1 MPPTAPAD
9 FRPLGLD
16 EVQFRGVPETAAGE
30 LHTARSGM
38 ALAPRDGMRRSP
50 HDLQRDL
57 EDRGVPKP
65 LATAVRERV
74 EAQLPWITD
83 GGYDG
88 LLTGVATACALQARD
103 EASVRKTV
111 SDLGEMQQLMA
122 DFSDELR
129 KLDEA
134 LEVLAAYVVRMRT
147 QTDATDQTLH

>member
-1 MPPTAPAD
+1 
-9 FRPLGLD
+9 
-16 EVQFRGVPETAAGE
+16 
-30 LHTARSGM
+30 
-38 ALAPRDGMRRSP
+38 MRRNP

-83 GGYDG
+83 GAYDG